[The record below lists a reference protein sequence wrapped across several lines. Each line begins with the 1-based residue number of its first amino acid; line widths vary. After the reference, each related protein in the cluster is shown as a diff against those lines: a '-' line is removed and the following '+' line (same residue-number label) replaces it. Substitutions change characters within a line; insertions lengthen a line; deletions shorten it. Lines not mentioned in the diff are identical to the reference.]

1 MSPFNFKDEI
11 YIRRGECKT
20 QQKDS
25 NKPAYARKELKETN
39 WPTLGGKCGGKPV
52 YPRWE
57 LWGGNQ
63 P

>member
-1 MSPFNFKDEI
+1 MSPFNFEDEI

-25 NKPAYARKELKETN
+25 KGNKLKETN